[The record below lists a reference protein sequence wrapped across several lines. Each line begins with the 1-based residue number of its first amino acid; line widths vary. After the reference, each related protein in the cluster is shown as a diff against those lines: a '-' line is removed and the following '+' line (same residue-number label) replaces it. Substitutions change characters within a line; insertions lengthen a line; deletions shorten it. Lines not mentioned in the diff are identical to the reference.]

1 MNDLY
6 KVWEKDY
13 FEQYAIC
20 ALDVLLKGFSNFQ
33 KGESPDYFTDT
44 VGLEV
49 TRAITTTEG
58 EIDAFW
64 REYHDKRLQEISQK
78 QLGKMGFVDPPV
90 SEDNILYRQS
100 SKNNGALLYYK
111 PKNTDDLLLFA
122 RIGSLKKISAED
134 IKNAVVKKLKKL
146 NSNYCVKSEN
156 DLALLVPEQL
166 NYIWEQEYIV
176 NETLETAIDQVRD
189 IYKKKEYEHYFNYLY
204 LIFLDNLFV
213 IDTKEWKFE
222 RKIISQTNLE
232 EIYLRLNK

>member
-1 MNDLY
+1 
-6 KVWEKDY
+6 
-13 FEQYAIC
+13 
-20 ALDVLLKGFSNFQ
+20 
-33 KGESPDYFTDT
+33 
-44 VGLEV
+44 
-49 TRAITTTEG
+49 
-58 EIDAFW
+58 
-64 REYHDKRLQEISQK
+64 
-78 QLGKMGFVDPPV
+78 MGFVDPPV
-90 SEDNILYRQS
+90 SENNIFYRQT

-134 IKNAVVKKLKKL
+134 IKNAVDKKLKKL
-146 NSNYCVKSEN
+146 NSNYCVKPEN
-156 DLALLVPEQL
+156 DLALLVTEQL

-176 NETLETAIDQVRD
+176 NETLETAIEQVQN

>member
-1 MNDLY
+1 M
-6 KVWEKDY
+6 
-13 FEQYAIC
+13 
-20 ALDVLLKGFSNFQ
+20 
-33 KGESPDYFTDT
+33 
-44 VGLEV
+44 
-49 TRAITTTEG
+49 
-58 EIDAFW
+58 
-64 REYHDKRLQEISQK
+64 
-78 QLGKMGFVDPPV
+78 
-90 SEDNILYRQS
+90 
-100 SKNNGALLYYK
+100 
-111 PKNTDDLLLFA
+111 
-122 RIGSLKKISAED
+122 
-134 IKNAVVKKLKKL
+134 KKL

-156 DLALLVPEQL
+156 DLVLLVPEQL

>member
-1 MNDLY
+1 MNALY
-6 KVWEKDY
+6 KVWGKDY

-64 REYHDKRLQEISQK
+64 EKYHDKRLQEISQK

-122 RIGSLKKISAED
+122 RISSFKAISAED
-134 IKNAVVKKLKKL
+134 IKNAVDKKLKKL
-146 NSNYCVKSEN
+146 NSNYCVKPEN

-176 NETLETAIDQVRD
+176 NETLETAIEQVRN
-189 IYKKKEYEHYFNYLY
+189 IYEKKEYEHYFNYLY

-232 EIYLRLNK
+232 ENFLRLNK

>member
-1 MNDLY
+1 M
-6 KVWEKDY
+6 
-13 FEQYAIC
+13 
-20 ALDVLLKGFSNFQ
+20 
-33 KGESPDYFTDT
+33 
-44 VGLEV
+44 
-49 TRAITTTEG
+49 
-58 EIDAFW
+58 
-64 REYHDKRLQEISQK
+64 
-78 QLGKMGFVDPPV
+78 
-90 SEDNILYRQS
+90 
-100 SKNNGALLYYK
+100 
-111 PKNTDDLLLFA
+111 
-122 RIGSLKKISAED
+122 
-134 IKNAVVKKLKKL
+134 KKL

>member
-1 MNDLY
+1 M
-6 KVWEKDY
+6 
-13 FEQYAIC
+13 
-20 ALDVLLKGFSNFQ
+20 
-33 KGESPDYFTDT
+33 
-44 VGLEV
+44 
-49 TRAITTTEG
+49 
-58 EIDAFW
+58 
-64 REYHDKRLQEISQK
+64 
-78 QLGKMGFVDPPV
+78 
-90 SEDNILYRQS
+90 
-100 SKNNGALLYYK
+100 
-111 PKNTDDLLLFA
+111 
-122 RIGSLKKISAED
+122 
-134 IKNAVVKKLKKL
+134 
-146 NSNYCVKSEN
+146 KSEN